1 MCLLWWDIV
10 VVLCTTRLCVLLCVI
25 DYCIMLWGYANRTS
39 WSGNDIVYRFN
50 KNRRSI
56 SDKSSIEF
64 YDDDDTDINDLIV
77 SIETLGLE
85 RLKVEGCRKSL

>member
-1 MCLLWWDIV
+1 MV
-10 VVLCTTRLCVLLCVI
+10 
-25 DYCIMLWGYANRTS
+25 
-39 WSGNDIVYRFN
+39 IVYRFN

-77 SIETLGLE
+77 SLETLVLK
-85 RLKVEGCRKSL
+85 RQKVEGCRKSLSH